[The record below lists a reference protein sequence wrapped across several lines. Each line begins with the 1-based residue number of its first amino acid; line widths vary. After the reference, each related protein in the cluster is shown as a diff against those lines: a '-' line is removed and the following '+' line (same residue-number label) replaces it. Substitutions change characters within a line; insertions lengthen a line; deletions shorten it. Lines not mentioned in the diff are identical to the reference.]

1 MVFLYSE
8 VPPGGRKDTAYRLKL
23 MTMMIT
29 KLKLCQPCLAEFLS
43 IYFLFTKQ
51 VCLLGMT
58 PFMAFRLTVYPNRSD
73 RYSLSVSLSLHR
85 QMQLMNFWQAFL
97 SFTVFIQSKPI
108 LSNKRN

>member
-1 MVFLYSE
+1 
-8 VPPGGRKDTAYRLKL
+8 
-23 MTMMIT
+23 MIT

-73 RYSLSVSLSLHR
+73 RYSVCLSVSPPSDAVDELL
-85 QMQLMNFWQAFL
+85 A
-97 SFTVFIQSKPI
+97 SFSVIYCFHTK
-108 LSNKRN
+108 